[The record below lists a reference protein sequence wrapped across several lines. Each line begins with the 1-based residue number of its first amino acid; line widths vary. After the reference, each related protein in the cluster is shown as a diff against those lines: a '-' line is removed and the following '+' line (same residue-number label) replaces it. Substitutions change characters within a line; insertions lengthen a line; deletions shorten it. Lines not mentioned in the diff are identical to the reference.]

1 MRRRIVSTTSFRL
14 FSTSSISSTSNNTN
28 NALPT
33 IIRHGQNDGVI
44 TLNVGGKN
52 FQTLRSTIAQNEVLM
67 DHVVRAENNMEET
80 IISGST
86 TNQHAIFIDRD
97 PKHFDMILTYLRNK
111 ADGIYRQPG
120 IAQRLMKSLDGK
132 SSSGSSSN
140 GANNCGE
147 SAKEAT
153 KEIAKSI
160 STTTSI
166 LLPKDSKTLTE
177 MYFESIHYRIP
188 ELTDCICSKQSFAR
202 AFELLGSSNP
212 IKDAGTLLKAGSR
225 ILIAL
230 GGVVTTGGAWLY
242 TQYES
247 MHPWLNSKAEWAQ
260 EKTTQLFL
268 KQNDDN
274 VVDGISGERVSPK
287 EQNNDVNLDNDLAK
301 ETAYW
306 SRQAQYWKHI
316 ADKWRGS

>member
-1 MRRRIVSTTSFRL
+1 
-14 FSTSSISSTSNNTN
+14 
-28 NALPT
+28 
-33 IIRHGQNDGVI
+33 
-44 TLNVGGKN
+44 
-52 FQTLRSTIAQNEVLM
+52 M
-67 DHVVRAENNMEET
+67 DHVVRAEKNMEET

-132 SSSGSSSN
+132 SSIGSSSSN

-202 AFELLGSSNP
+202 VFEIMGSSNP

-242 TQYES
+242 TQYEW

-268 KQNDDN
+268 QQNDDN
-274 VVDGISGERVSPK
+274 LRSGNVSLK
-287 EQNNDVNLDNDLAK
+287 EQNHNDNLDNDLAK
-301 ETAYW
+301 ETVYW
-306 SRQAQYWKHI
+306 NRQAQFWKHI